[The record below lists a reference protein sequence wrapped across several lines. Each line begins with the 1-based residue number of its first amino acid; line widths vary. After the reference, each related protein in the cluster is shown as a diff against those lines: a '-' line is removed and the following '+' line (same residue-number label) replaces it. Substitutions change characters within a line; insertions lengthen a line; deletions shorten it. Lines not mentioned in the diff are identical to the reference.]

1 MKIDPRAGLPA
12 AASDLVDVPK
22 LIAAYYQE
30 RPDPAIP
37 DQRVVFGTSGHRG
50 SSFTKTFNEWH
61 ILAIT
66 QAICLHRKRNNIDGP
81 LFLGIDTHGLSRP
94 AVDTALEVLA
104 ANGVDVM
111 LAGREEYTPTP
122 VVSHAI
128 LTYNRGRTAGLAD
141 GIVITPSHNPPDT
154 GGFKYNPPHGGP
166 AEEEITAWIEVC
178 GAAIRHG
185 SNLQDLRGKLQRR
198 TTSETHRGRSARRRQ
213 RGICIRRPRTRGP
226 ATPGDNVSDPQSS
239 KSVSKISAPQDASPL
254 GIDALR
260 ELALNLY
267 WSWNHGSDKLW
278 EALDNYLWETT
289 QNPWVILQT
298 VSHDKVKTLLATPDF
313 QELLSTLIS
322 HKRKFFKADAWF
334 QKTHPGAPLTAIAYF
349 SMEFMLTEA
358 LPIYSGG
365 LGNVAGDQMKAA
377 SDLGVPVVGVGLLWG
392 QGYFRQDFD
401 SAGNQRAFYP
411 VNDPGQLPIQ
421 PVRRANGEWLRIEI
435 HLTGAR
441 IWLRCWQVLVGRT
454 TLYLLDANDFANT
467 AAQRGITSELY
478 GGDAEMRLKQ
488 EIVLGIGGWRLLRE
502 IGLNPEVCHLNEGHA
517 AFAVL
522 ERARY
527 YMADHHVSF
536 ELALTITRAG
546 NMFTTHTAVPA
557 GFDRFAPD
565 LCWKHLEHYA
575 KDELAIPMES
585 LLALG
590 RQNPGDAAE
599 PLNMAYLALRG
610 SGQVNGVSKLHGEV
624 SRQIFQP
631 LFNRWPRLEIPIGS
645 VTNGIHVPTWDS
657 VGADSLWT
665 KACGA
670 DRWRGDRPLADD
682 VRRLTDT
689 ALWQMRTAARKAML
703 AEVRERY
710 TRQLSAEGK
719 SQQSVPDIF
728 RDGTLTVGFARR
740 FATYKR
746 PDLLLHD
753 PDRLIRL
760 LTNSQHPVQLILAGK
775 AHPEDMPG
783 QALIRQWN
791 DFVQRPEVRGHVVF
805 LSDYDMQ
812 MAQELVQGMD
822 LWINTPRRPWEACGT
837 SGMKVLCNGG
847 LNISEL
853 DGWWAEAY
861 TPKVGWAIGDGKE
874 HGEDAAWD
882 AYEVEAL
889 YALLEQQ
896 VVPDFYDLD
905 EQGLPAKWLE
915 RVRESMATLTPAF
928 SASRAIREYTNDRY
942 LPAATGYQARSAND
956 GRLGSDVKHWQQSVA
971 GGWAT
976 LRLGKVTVDT
986 QKGQHRFQ
994 ISVEHGSLHPDQF
1007 TVEIYAEPAAG
1018 IGAKAETLSASSSS
1032 SESPGTVVY
1041 SVCCSATRPSGDY
1054 TARIVPSHKNASV
1067 PLEADQILWQR

>member
-1 MKIDPRAGLPA
+1 MSDPKSNKAGKKVPA
-12 AASDLVDVPK
+12 AKPVP
-22 LIAAYYQE
+22 
-30 RPDPAIP
+30 D
-37 DQRVVFGTSGHRG
+37 
-50 SSFTKTFNEWH
+50 
-61 ILAIT
+61 
-66 QAICLHRKRNNIDGP
+66 
-81 LFLGIDTHGLSRP
+81 
-94 AVDTALEVLA
+94 
-104 ANGVDVM
+104 
-111 LAGREEYTPTP
+111 
-122 VVSHAI
+122 
-128 LTYNRGRTAGLAD
+128 
-141 GIVITPSHNPPDT
+141 
-154 GGFKYNPPHGGP
+154 
-166 AEEEITAWIEVC
+166 
-178 GAAIRHG
+178 
-185 SNLQDLRGKLQRR
+185 
-198 TTSETHRGRSARRRQ
+198 
-213 RGICIRRPRTRGP
+213 
-226 ATPGDNVSDPQSS
+226 
-239 KSVSKISAPQDASPL
+239 L
-254 GIDALR
+254 GIDALQ
-260 ELALNLY
+260 ELAINLH
-267 WSWNHGSDKLW
+267 WSWSHRADKLW
-278 EALDNYLWETT
+278 EALDSYLWQTT

-298 VSHDKVKTLLATPDF
+298 VSHDKVKSLLATPDF
-313 QELLSTLIS
+313 QGLLSSLLM
-322 HKRKFFKADAWF
+322 HKRKFFSADAWF
-334 QKTHPGAPLTAIAYF
+334 QVTHRGAALSTIAYF

-401 SAGNQRAFYP
+401 SDGNQRALYP

-467 AAQRGITSELY
+467 AAHRGITSELY

-502 IGLNPEVCHLNEGHA
+502 LGLNPEVCHLNEGHA

-527 YMADHHVSF
+527 YMEDHHVPF
-536 ELALTITRAG
+536 DVALTITRAG

-565 LCWKHLEHYA
+565 LCRKHLDHYA

-590 RQNPGDAAE
+590 RQRPDDASE

-610 SGQVNGVSKLHGEV
+610 SGQVSGVSKLHGEV

-631 LFNRWPRLEIPIGS
+631 LFPRWPQIEVPIGS

-657 VGADSLWT
+657 PEADSLWT
-665 KACGA
+665 KVCGA
-670 DRWRGDRPLADD
+670 DRWRCDRPLSDD
-682 VRRLTDT
+682 VRRLTDVE
-689 ALWQMRTAARKAML
+689 LWLMRTEARQAML
-703 AEVRERY
+703 TQVRNRY
-710 TRQLSAEGK
+710 ARQLSAEGD
-719 SQQSVPDIF
+719 SNLNVADIF
-728 RDGTLTVGFARR
+728 REDTLTVGFARR

-783 QALIRQWN
+783 QALIKQWN
-791 DFVQRPEVRGHVVF
+791 DFIERPEVRGHVVF

-837 SGMKVLCNGG
+837 SGMKVLSNGG

-882 AYEVEAL
+882 AHEVESL
-889 YALLEQQ
+889 YSLLEQQ
-896 VVPDFYDLD
+896 VVPEFYNRDA
-905 EQGLPAKWLE
+905 QGMPSQWLE
-915 RVRESMATLTPAF
+915 RVRESMATLTPEF
-928 SASRAIREYTNDRY
+928 SASRAIREYTNDHY
-942 LPAATGYQARSAND
+942 LPAAAGYKARAAND
-956 GRLGSDVKHWQQSVA
+956 GKLGTDLVQWSQSLA
-971 GGWAT
+971 QGWDT
-976 LRLGKVTVDT
+976 LHFGKVTSETKD
-986 QKGQHRFQ
+986 GQHRFQ
-994 ISVEHGSLHPDQF
+994 IEVIAGQLHPAQF
-1007 TVEIYAEPAAG
+1007 RVELYASPTGESGDKPELLAACKSSAEPYGG
-1018 IGAKAETLSASSSS
+1018 I
-1032 SESPGTVVY
+1032 VY
-1041 SVCCSATRPSGDY
+1041 SLCCAARRPASDY
-1054 TARIVPSHKNASV
+1054 TARIVPSHPGASI
-1067 PLEADQILWQR
+1067 PLESAQILWQQ

>member
-1 MKIDPRAGLPA
+1 L
-12 AASDLVDVPK
+12 
-22 LIAAYYQE
+22 
-30 RPDPAIP
+30 
-37 DQRVVFGTSGHRG
+37 
-50 SSFTKTFNEWH
+50 
-61 ILAIT
+61 
-66 QAICLHRKRNNIDGP
+66 
-81 LFLGIDTHGLSRP
+81 
-94 AVDTALEVLA
+94 
-104 ANGVDVM
+104 
-111 LAGREEYTPTP
+111 
-122 VVSHAI
+122 
-128 LTYNRGRTAGLAD
+128 
-141 GIVITPSHNPPDT
+141 
-154 GGFKYNPPHGGP
+154 
-166 AEEEITAWIEVC
+166 
-178 GAAIRHG
+178 
-185 SNLQDLRGKLQRR
+185 
-198 TTSETHRGRSARRRQ
+198 
-213 RGICIRRPRTRGP
+213 
-226 ATPGDNVSDPQSS
+226 SDP
-239 KSVSKISAPQDASPL
+239 KSNKAGKKVQAAKPAPDL
-254 GIDALR
+254 GIDALQ
-260 ELALNLY
+260 ELAINLH
-267 WSWNHGSDKLW
+267 WSWSHRADKLW
-278 EALDNYLWETT
+278 EALDSYLWQTT

-298 VSHDKVKTLLATPDF
+298 VSHDKVKSLLATPDF
-313 QELLSTLIS
+313 QGLLSSLLM
-322 HKRKFFKADAWF
+322 HKRKFFSADAWF
-334 QKTHPGAPLTAIAYF
+334 QETHRGAALSTIAYF

-401 SAGNQRAFYP
+401 ADGNQRALYP

-454 TLYLLDANDFANT
+454 ALYLLDANDFANT
-467 AAQRGITSELY
+467 AAHRGITSELY

-502 IGLNPEVCHLNEGHA
+502 LGLNPEVCHLNEGHA

-527 YMADHHVSF
+527 YMEDHHVPF
-536 ELALTITRAG
+536 DVALTITRAG

-565 LCWKHLEHYA
+565 LCRKHLDHYA

-590 RQNPGDAAE
+590 RQRPDDASE

-610 SGQVNGVSKLHGEV
+610 SGQVSGVSKLHGEV

-631 LFNRWPRLEIPIGS
+631 LFPRWPRIEVPIGS

-657 VGADSLWT
+657 PEADSLWT
-665 KACGA
+665 KVCGA
-670 DRWRGDRPLADD
+670 DRWRCDRPLSDD
-682 VRRLTDT
+682 VRRLTDVE
-689 ALWQMRTAARKAML
+689 LWLMRTEARQAML
-703 AEVRERY
+703 IQVRNRY
-710 TRQLSAEGK
+710 ARQLSAEGD
-719 SQQSVPDIF
+719 SNLNVADIF
-728 RDGTLTVGFARR
+728 REDTLTVGFARR

-783 QALIRQWN
+783 QALIKQWN
-791 DFVQRPEVRGHVVF
+791 DFIQRPEVRGHVVF

-837 SGMKVLCNGG
+837 SGMKVLSNGG

-861 TPKVGWAIGDGKE
+861 TPKVGWAIGDGRE

-882 AYEVEAL
+882 AHEVESL
-889 YALLEQQ
+889 YKLLEQQ
-896 VVPDFYDLD
+896 VVPEFYNRDA
-905 EQGLPAKWLE
+905 QGMPSQWLE
-915 RVRESMATLTPAF
+915 RVRESMATLTPEF
-928 SASRAIREYTNDRY
+928 SASRAIREYTNDHY
-942 LPAATGYQARSAND
+942 LPAAAGYKARAAND
-956 GRLGSDVKHWQQSVA
+956 GKLGTDLVQWSQSLA
-971 GGWAT
+971 QGWDT
-976 LRLGKVTVDT
+976 LHFGKVTSETKD
-986 QKGQHRFQ
+986 GQHRFQ
-994 ISVEHGSLHPDQF
+994 IEVIAGQLHPAQF
-1007 TVEIYAEPAAG
+1007 RVELYAGPTGESGDKPELLAACKSSAEPYG
-1018 IGAKAETLSASSSS
+1018 VI
-1032 SESPGTVVY
+1032 VY
-1041 SVCCSATRPSGDY
+1041 SLCCAAKRPASDY
-1054 TARIVPSHKNASV
+1054 TARIVPSHPGASI
-1067 PLEADQILWQR
+1067 PLESAQILWQQ